1 MFPGTTHLVPGFF
14 MAKPKV
20 AQVKELNN
28 RQAYFNY
35 HIEDKYE
42 AGIVLLGT
50 EVKSIREGKVSF
62 NDSFCMFDKGE
73 LWVRGLFINA
83 YSHGNANNHIEV
95 HDRKL
100 LLQKRELEKLETKVK
115 EKGYSIIPLRIFF
128 NEKRFAKVEIG
139 VGKGKKEF
147 DKRETI
153 KTRDVDKEIKR
164 LLKR

>member
-1 MFPGTTHLVPGFF
+1 MKQT
-14 MAKPKV
+14 
-20 AQVKELNN
+20 ELNN
-28 RQAYFNY
+28 RQAYFNF

-50 EVKSIREGKVSF
+50 EIKSIREGKVSF

-83 YSHGNANNHIEV
+83 YTHGNKNNHIEV

-100 LLQKRELEKLETKVK
+100 LLNKRELEKLEGKVK
-115 EKGYSIIPLRIFF
+115 EKGFSIIPLRIFF
-128 NEKRFAKVEIG
+128 NEQRYAKVEIG
-139 VGKGKKEF
+139 LAKGKKEF

-153 KTRDVDKEIKR
+153 KNRDVDKEIKR

>member
-1 MFPGTTHLVPGFF
+1 MS
-14 MAKPKV
+14 KV
-20 AQVKELNN
+20 IKQIELNN

-35 HIEDKYE
+35 HIEDKYD

-62 NDSFCMFDKGE
+62 NDSFCIFDKGA
-73 LWVRGLFINA
+73 LWVRGLFIND
-83 YSHGNANNHIEV
+83 YTHGNSNNHIEV

-100 LLQKRELEKLETKVK
+100 LLNKRELEKLESKVK

-128 NEKRFAKVEIG
+128 NEKSYAKLEIG

-153 KTRDVDKEIKR
+153 KNRDVDKEIKR

>member
-1 MFPGTTHLVPGFF
+1 LFPGTEHLVSGFF

>member
-1 MFPGTTHLVPGFF
+1 MFPGTEHLVSGFF

-20 AQVKELNN
+20 AQVKEFNN